1 MYGGI
6 YLTKTKT
13 GSSRVLMRR
22 KGIFAVQTGKGEIAF
37 FQF

>member
-22 KGIFAVQTGKGEIAF
+22 KGIFAVQTGNRKFVF
-37 FQF
+37 FHF